1 MIKKAKVPDE
11 LVEQLIKGEVMLF
24 LGEEMFISGLG
35 EPGFPSPD
43 EVMSDL
49 IARSNYP
56 DDEPRTLPIV
66 AGYYEVLNGRHS
78 LVQYMIDRFGDQ
90 TVSPNRACRL
100 AARLPCPLIVTTSF
114 SRMLERTLE
123 LSPAQP
129 YFSVIGNADVPY
141 QDTGR
146 KIIVKLCGSIDQP
159 NSLII
164 TEDDYAELFHRLS
177 TLDVVILS
185 HFATKT
191 LLFLGYD
198 LQGEFFRHF
207 YNNIAIRSV
216 DRHRRRAYAVL
227 ASPSPVAASIWARRD
242 LTVIAREPTEFLEA
256 LVAAMASYQKPTK
269 RATRKATLPDVPYKF
284 LDYFEREDTSI
295 FFGRDAEAAHLVR
308 QVAAHKL
315 TVLVGQSGVGK
326 TSLLNAGVAPR
337 LEDEGYQ
344 TIYVRA
350 LSHPTEIIK
359 RAVLSLVGSQDLS
372 FSSKAFSMSLR
383 QFLESKLPEGSRI
396 VFLMDQ
402 FEEFFMRLGPA
413 SRQDFAK
420 SLVECMSSETHDLR
434 FLLAVRGDHLYHL
447 LEMEPPIRGI
457 FSNRF
462 WLQNLDESRARDAI
476 IEPAKAFDLSF
487 DEELLAVLLSDLETG
502 GIDPSQLQVVCYRLY
517 QALGQQKI
525 FTLRM
530 YEQLGGTTEI
540 LANYLDEVLQGFT
553 SDEERE
559 IARAILKSMVTAE
572 RTKAAL
578 STHEITRDAIVRR
591 LEVSEEHVAI
601 VLKFLQNRR
610 IIRRLLDEEDMYEL
624 AHEVMVE
631 KVWQWIDA
639 EDIIY
644 KYVRQMLKQALADW
658 RQLGVLP
665 SAEKWQL
672 LNKHKE
678 QLVLNTEET
687 VLMLHAS
694 LYIGEEMDYWLEQV
708 EVGEINV
715 WSEIETV
722 LKKAE
727 PKTRHNALRWITTKN
742 SPSVLYLLRIC
753 LESQFPALQRQARR
767 ALENLDTEEAKS
779 ILFAHPVPDEMIY
792 IPASWF
798 IMGTDSGR
806 YEDEQPAHRV
816 YLDAY
821 YIHRFPVTNFE
832 YQKFVRG
839 TGRTPPDHWESGQI
853 PVGKEEHPVVNV
865 SWYDA
870 VEYCRWLAEV
880 SKKPFRL
887 PSEAEWEKAA
897 SWDEAAGRKRKWAW
911 GDSYD
916 STKGNTRIGGPGSTT
931 PIGQYSPA
939 NGDSP
944 YGLSDACGNTFD
956 WVNDWWSKTYYQES
970 PTHDPSGP
978 ETGIFKVSRGG
989 SWAGSSEGSSAI
1001 SRYYAMRPEL
1011 RSEYIGFRLAL
1022 DATEPERT

>member
-1 MIKKAKVPDE
+1 MIKKAKVPEE

-24 LGEEMFISGLG
+24 LGEEMFTSSQG
-35 EPGFPSPD
+35 ESGFPSPD
-43 EVMSDL
+43 EVMFDL

-56 DDEPRTLPIV
+56 DNEPQTLPIV

-78 LVQYMIDRFGDQ
+78 LVQYMIDCFGDPS
-90 TVSPNRACRL
+90 VSPNRACRL
-100 AARLPCPLIVTTSF
+100 AARFPCPLMVTTSF
-114 SRMLERTLE
+114 SRMLERALE
-123 LSPAQP
+123 LPPTLP
-129 YFSVIGNADVPY
+129 YSTVIGNADVPY

-146 KIIVKLCGSIDQP
+146 KIVVKLCGSIDQP
-159 NSLII
+159 NSLVI
-164 TEDDYAELFHRLS
+164 TEDDFAELFHRLS

-256 LVAAMASYQKPTK
+256 LVGAMASYQKPTK
-269 RATRKATLPDVPYKF
+269 RATRKTTLPEAPYKF
-284 LDYFEREDTSI
+284 LDYFERKDTSI

-326 TSLLNAGVAPR
+326 TSLLNAGVTPR

-350 LSHPTEIIK
+350 LSHPSEIIR

-372 FSSKAFSMSLR
+372 SNTISMSLR
-383 QFLESKLPEGSRI
+383 LFLEGALPEGSRI

-402 FEEFFMRLGPA
+402 FEEFFMRLGAA

-420 SLVECMSSETHDLR
+420 SLVDCMSSETHDLR

-487 DEELLAVLLSDLETG
+487 EEELLAVLLRDLETG
-502 GIDPSQLQVVCYRLY
+502 GVDPSQLQVVCYRLY
-517 QALGQQKI
+517 QALGQQRI
-525 FTLRM
+525 FTLHI
-530 YEQLGGTTEI
+530 YQQLGGTTEI
-540 LANYLDEVLQGFT
+540 LANYLDEVLEGFT
-553 SDEERE
+553 NEEERE

-591 LEVSEEHVAI
+591 LGVSEEHVAT

-610 IIRRLLDEEDMYEL
+610 IIRRLLDEEDVFEL

-639 EDIIY
+639 EDITY
-644 KYVRQMLKQALADW
+644 KYVRQMLRQALADW

-665 SAEKWQL
+665 STEKWML

-678 QLVLNTEET
+678 QLVLNTEEI

-694 LYIGEEMDYWLEQV
+694 LYIGEEMDYWLEQA
-708 EVGEINV
+708 EIGGINV

-722 LKKAE
+722 LNKAE
-727 PKTRHNALRWITTKN
+727 PKTRHNALRWIATKN
-742 SPSVLYLLRIC
+742 NPSMLYLLRIC
-753 LESQFPALQRQARR
+753 LESEFPAMRRQARR
-767 ALENLDTEEAKS
+767 ALENLDTQEAKS
-779 ILFAHPVPDEMIY
+779 ILSAHPEPDEMIY
-792 IPASWF
+792 IPAGWF
-798 IMGTDSGR
+798 IMGTDQGR

-832 YQKFVRG
+832 YQKFVRA
-839 TGRTPPDHWESGQI
+839 TGRTPPDHWEDGHI

-870 VEYCRWLAEV
+870 VEYCQWLAEV
-880 SKKPFRL
+880 TNKPFRL
-887 PSEAEWEKAA
+887 PTESEWEKAA
-897 SWDEAAGRKRKWAW
+897 SWDEVAGRKRKWAW
-911 GDSYD
+911 GDNYD

-970 PTHDPSGP
+970 PTYNPRGP

-1001 SRYYAMRPEL
+1001 SRYYAMRPEV

-1022 DATEPERT
+1022 DATHSESK